1 MAKPVTRLIIPSEE
15 DNIKLM
21 KMAEEYGYCT
31 VWDLCKKY
39 NINKQKICRYIR
51 SGKLLGFM
59 KTFTSSDGKEYTECK
74 WYIIKNQALTEFIEK
89 ENSSSL

>member
-39 NINKQKICRYIR
+39 NINKQKIYLSKKKIPVLFEE
-51 SGKLLGFM
+51 GI
-59 KTFTSSDGKEYTECK
+59 SSVWIYLP
-74 WYIIKNQALTEFIEK
+74 IF
-89 ENSSSL
+89 